1 MSTITLNPDDLAATR
16 SNLGLGTASTL
27 NVGTSANNIVQLSGS
42 GALPAVSGAALL
54 NLPASGGT
62 VDLVADGSITAG
74 KPVAIT
80 EAGKVK
86 QISATGFA
94 TTEVIGSTVASSGRN
109 LEYAHLVYD
118 EGNNEVIT
126 AIDGGGTTYFARVT
140 LDSSMNTA
148 YTGELAYSH
157 GATYLTAGVGMV
169 YNPAVDRIF
178 VGPYR
183 FSSTSGCYL
192 LRNNSGTLSGAAS
205 ETFGGSTAAYGTV
218 DVCRSTGVMFVAYQ
232 NGSTSN
238 NSAAM
243 GFVDTSV
250 DEQVRWGH
258 EEPLGAMNYGQSY
271 SYYGALRWIPET
283 GLVFMRNIYD
293 QGTEFIYLP
302 SSQWNKDMTD
312 VQSASNSGGTRP
324 RFGRH
329 PNATGDPALNH
340 TMNSGSGQSDY
351 PHGSVW
357 HPWAKRLLMGGR
369 SKAGT
374 DGRISTVSFQ
384 NGVASHSYGISF
396 TGLPQMYFNT
406 SRLFV
411 PIPNSNAFAIV
422 FADDASSNALKY
434 CIVDIKLGEN
444 AGEDDFV
451 ISAEREVNSASH
463 DAFGGVWNTERN
475 AMVIMGRTSSVNKYY
490 GVTPQLAVS
499 NARNFIG
506 FASASVSDTQTLT
519 VHLPGAVNEN
529 QSGLT
534 MGRRYLVGHD
544 GNLIEQNNHTATSQ
558 GMPFVGTAVAA
569 TKIAVGV

>member
-1 MSTITLNPDDLAATR
+1 MGTITFDPDDLAATR
-16 SNLGLGTASTL
+16 TGLGLGTAATL
-27 NVGTSANNIVQLSGS
+27 NTGTSANNIVQLSGS
-42 GALPAVSGAALL
+42 GALPAVSGAALT

-86 QISATGFA
+86 QISATGF
-94 TTEVIGSTVASSGRN
+94 TSTEVIGSTVASSGRD
-109 LEYAHLVYD
+109 LGYMHLVYD
-118 EGNNEVIT
+118 EGNNEVIST
-126 AIDGGGTTYFARVT
+126 IDGSGSTYFARVT
-140 LDSSMNTA
+140 LAANMDTA
-148 YTGELAYSH
+148 YTGELTYSH
-157 GATYLTAGVGMV
+157 GGTYLHAGVGSV
-169 YNPAVDRIF
+169 YNPVVDRIF

-192 LRNNSGTLSGAAS
+192 LRNNSGTLSGTAS
-205 ETFGGSTAAYGTV
+205 ETFGGSSAAYGSV
-218 DVCRSTGVMFVAYQ
+218 DVCRSTGNMFAAYQ

-238 NSAAM
+238 NAAAM
-243 GFVDTSV
+243 GYVDTSV

-258 EEPLGAMNYGQSY
+258 NDVLGAMNYGQSY
-271 SYYGALRWIPET
+271 SYHAALRWIPGT
-283 GLVFMRNIYD
+283 GLIWMRHLT
-293 QGTEFIYLP
+293 GTGKEIIYLP

-312 VQSASNSGGTRP
+312 MVSASNTGGTLP
-324 RFGRH
+324 RFGQA

-340 TMNSGSGQSDY
+340 VFNQSINQADY
-351 PHGSVW
+351 PETSVW
-357 HPWAKRLLMGGR
+357 HPWAKRLIIGGR
-369 SKAGT
+369 SKTGI
-374 DGRISTVSFQ
+374 GRVSLISFR

-396 TGLPQMYFNT
+396 TGMPQMYALT

-411 PIPNSNAFAIV
+411 PIPNTNAFAII
-422 FADDASSNALKY
+422 FADGGASNALKY

-463 DAFGGVWNTERN
+463 DAYGGVWNTERN
-475 AMVIMGRTSSVNKYY
+475 AMVISGRTSSVNKYY

-506 FASASVSDTQTLT
+506 FASSTVSDTQTLT

-529 QSGLT
+529 QSSLT
-534 MGRRYLVGHD
+534 MGSRYLVGHD
-544 GNLIEQNNHTATSQ
+544 GNLIEQDNHTGKSQ

>member
-1 MSTITLNPDDLAATR
+1 MGTITINPDDLAATR

-148 YTGELAYSH
+148 YVGELTYSH
-157 GATYLTAGVGMV
+157 GGTFLHAGVGMV
-169 YNPAVDRIF
+169 YNPAVDRILI
-178 VGPYR
+178 GPYR

-205 ETFGGSTAAYGTV
+205 ATFGSSLEAYGTV
-218 DVCRSTGVMFVAYQ
+218 DVCRSTGVMFAAYQ
-232 NGSTSN
+232 NGSTTGR
-238 NSAAM
+238 AAM

-258 EEPLGAMNYGQSY
+258 DDVLGAMNYGQSY
-271 SYYGALRWIPET
+271 SYHGALRWIPDT
-283 GLVFMRNIYD
+283 GLIWMRHLTGT
-293 QGTEFIYLP
+293 GTEFMYLP

-312 VQSASNSGGTRP
+312 MVSASNTGGTRP
-324 RFGRH
+324 RFGQA

-340 TMNSGSGQSDY
+340 VFNQSSSQDQY
-351 PHGSVW
+351 PETSVW
-357 HPWAKRLLMGGR
+357 HPWAKRLIIGGR

-374 DGRISTVSFQ
+374 DGRVSLISFK

-396 TGLPQMYFNT
+396 TGLPLMGAAYGPQY
-406 SRLFV
+406 V
-411 PIPNSNAFAIV
+411 PIPNSNAFAII
-422 FADDASSNALKY
+422 FADDAASNALKY
-434 CIVDIKLGEN
+434 CIVDIKLGTN

-451 ISAEREVNSASH
+451 ISTEREVNSASH
-463 DAFGGVWNTERN
+463 DIFGGVWNSNRN
-475 AMVIMGRTSSVNKYY
+475 AMVIMGRTSGSNKYY

-529 QSGLT
+529 QSSLT

-544 GNLIEQNNHTATSQ
+544 GNLIEQDNHTGKSQ
-558 GMPFVGTAVAA
+558 GMPFVGTAVSA